1 MRKKKGEEEMYDYSS
16 YYSTG
21 TISSSDIAAASG
33 ILGFM
38 AAYSVVILIIGIVSL
53 IGMWKVFTKAGE
65 AGWKCLIPIYNMVI
79 LFKIAGISPWFVLGY
94 LATIIPVVGYL
105 VAIGIT
111 IYAMIN
117 LAKSFGKS
125 GGFAVGLIL
134 LEPIFIF
141 ILGFGS
147 AEYQGKVEA

>member
-1 MRKKKGEEEMYDYSS
+1 MQKKKGEKEMYDYST
-16 YYSTG
+16 YYSTAG
-21 TISSSDIAAASG
+21 VSSADIAAASG
-33 ILGFM
+33 ILGFI
-38 AAYSVVILIIGIVSL
+38 ATYSVVILIIGIVSL

-134 LEPIFIF
+134 LEPIFIC